1 MRRTLLLDADVVAF
15 KIAAVNETAIDWD
28 GDGDV
33 QVFANEA
40 DARKQMT
47 KYVEEL
53 LDLSGSDEV
62 VVCLSDKTGRYYR
75 HDFFPEYKAHRSH
88 GRRPELLTKMK
99 DMLAEEWT
107 SYRKSRLEA
116 DDVLGILQ
124 TKPGMFEGETVI
136 CTTDKDLRQI
146 PGLHVNMKTWEIEE
160 VSREEGEM
168 FFYAQVLTGDTCDG
182 FKGCPGIGLVR
193 AFRIFEEWRCEEKH
207 DTPWPYI
214 VKAYEKKG
222 LTEEDAII
230 QARVARILRHG
241 EYDYKNKE
249 PILWKP

>member
-1 MRRTLLLDADVVAF
+1 MRTLLLDADVVAF
-15 KIAAVNETAIDWD
+15 KIAAVNETAVDWD
-28 GDGDV
+28 DDGDV

-47 KYVEEL
+47 EYVEEL
-53 LDLSGSDEV
+53 LDLTGSDEV
-62 VVCLSDKTGRYYR
+62 VVCLSAEGGRYYR

-99 DMLAEEWT
+99 DMLAEEWA
-107 SYRKSRLEA
+107 SYRKPHLEA

-124 TKPGMFEGETVI
+124 TKPGMFKGETVI

-160 VSREEGEM
+160 ESEEAGEY
-168 FFYAQVLTGDTCDG
+168 FFYTQILTGDTVDG
-182 FKGCPGIGLVR
+182 FKGCPGIGPKR
-193 AFRIFEEWRCEEKH
+193 AEKILGELQA
-207 DTPWPYI
+207 DEYWPAI
-214 VKAYEKKG
+214 VEAYEKKG

-241 EYDYKNKE
+241 EYDYKHKE

>member
-1 MRRTLLLDADVVAF
+1 MRTLLLDADVIAF

-62 VVCLSDKTGRYYR
+62 VVCLSAEGGRYYR
-75 HDFFPEYKAHRSH
+75 HDFFPEYKAHRTA

-107 SYRKSRLEA
+107 SYRKPRLEA

-136 CTTDKDLRQI
+136 CTTDKDLKQI

-160 VSREEGEM
+160 VLEEDGEY
-168 FFYAQVLTGDTCDG
+168 FFYTQILTGDTCDG
-182 FKGCPGIGLVR
+182 FKGCPGIGPKKSEKLLEGTHNWEETWEAIVR
-193 AFRIFEEWRCEEKH
+193 A
-207 DTPWPYI
+207 Y
-214 VKAYEKKG
+214 AKKG

-241 EYDYKNKE
+241 EYDYTNKE
-249 PILWKP
+249 PILWQPNQR